1 MLERHEL
8 GVAELCDIL
17 QLPRSTVS
25 RHLKVLADQG
35 WVRSRG
41 QGTTNLYR
49 MLPDEIDPTARRL
62 WALAREQTQA
72 WATLRQDD
80 LRLQRRL
87 TDRETDSQAFFA
99 GAAATPNRCQ
109 RLAQFVRDGEH
120 QPDNEHGLYSD
131 GGQHAHDLLPM
142 IAPQIRLA
150 KPDEAAGRQRAF
162 GHAPSRVVVH
172 RTRFA

>member
-1 MLERHEL
+1 MASEHLARTLIRRADVAHDLQEL
-8 GVAELCDIL
+8 IGCGVA
-17 QLPRSTVS
+17 PA
-25 RHLKVLADQG
+25 KK
-35 WVRSRG
+35 
-41 QGTTNLYR
+41 
-49 MLPDEIDPTARRL
+49 
-62 WALAREQTQA
+62 ALGGFGVA
-72 WATLRQDD
+72 
-80 LRLQRRL
+80 
-87 TDRETDSQAFFA
+87 
-99 GAAATPNRCQ
+99 PNRCQ
-109 RLAQFVRDGEH
+109 WLAQFVRDGEH